1 MHSEVPLEKE
11 KKKGGGEEIE
21 RMNESKKNYS
31 YTAGS
36 YLGVTNMFRFIN
48 SKGCLK
54 RERLR
59 KK

>member
-11 KKKGGGEEIE
+11 KRKAGGEIE

-36 YLGVTNMFRFIN
+36 YLGVTNVFRFIN